1 MAARIGN
8 VGRLQQFTG
17 IVSRSRWN
25 ITRLE
30 ITKLSTLNQP
40 LVGQELLRL
49 RHLELDL
56 LGILQ
61 ETVLLKLKPA
71 TNQIYSFQA
80 R

>member
-8 VGRLQQFTG
+8 VGRLQQFTS
-17 IVSRSRWN
+17 IVSLSRWN
-25 ITRLE
+25 FTRLE

-71 TNQIYSFQA
+71 TIQI
-80 R
+80 